1 MGLGG
6 LVREYERTKCQE
18 NPKVIIDQVN
28 SIICQ
33 LLDRLKTIKSNLKYH
48 SRYTQLQSC
57 EPLFSIFETT
67 KSLIPLKILAI
78 LLLVATK

>member
-28 SIICQ
+28 SIISQ
-33 LLDRLKTIKSNLKYH
+33 LLDRLKTIKSDLKYP
-48 SRYTQLQSC
+48 SR
-57 EPLFSIFETT
+57 
-67 KSLIPLKILAI
+67 
-78 LLLVATK
+78 

>member
-18 NPKVIIDQVN
+18 NPEVIIDQVN

-48 SRYTQLQSC
+48 SRLAQLQSC
-57 EPLFSIFETT
+57 EFSGRPLFSVFENT
-67 KSLIPLKILAI
+67 KNIPD
-78 LLLVATK
+78 TN